1 LRAGPPN
8 DSTPELQWLATLVPL
23 RKDEMPQSGSLRTDT
38 RICGE
43 DSQEPISERNSVRP
57 TSGTFDDQHGVIDDL
72 FREPEI
78 RQLLHDVA
86 SDLREVDKFIT
97 RIHKELKAE
106 APGPGRLRAAVSHGR
121 KSIKSSF
128 R

>member
-1 LRAGPPN
+1 M
-8 DSTPELQWLATLVPL
+8 LQ
-23 RKDEMPQSGSLRTDT
+23 RESLRTDT
-38 RICGE
+38 RVCGE
-43 DSQEPISERNSVRP
+43 DSQAPISECNSVRP
-57 TSGTFDDQHGVIDDL
+57 TTCMFDDQHGVIDEL

-86 SDLREVDKFIT
+86 ADLREVDRFIT

-106 APGPGRLRAAVSHGR
+106 APGQGQRRAAVSHGR
-121 KSIKSSF
+121 KSIQSHF